1 MKRLRGNRLTKTI
14 EIVKACG
21 HPNITATHQTTFELT
36 MAPTVGS
43 RGTCVIGVNAD
54 RSIRDLSPEFK
65 EFACCEGAEIQ
76 VVLGVGKFK
85 EVITG
90 YGHPDLTFS
99 HSSDIVGRKSD
110 FICGR
115 TLMIRADK
123 AAIDLNRKMIS
134 LLKNPQQLI
143 TSTIII

>member
-1 MKRLRGNRLTKTI
+1 MAKVV
-14 EIVKACG
+14 EIIKAKG
-21 HPNITATHQTTFELT
+21 HPNITATHKTTYELT
-36 MAPTVGS
+36 TAPTVGK
-43 RGTCVIGVNAD
+43 RGTCVIGVDAN
-54 RSIRDLSPEFK
+54 RSINDLSPDFK
-65 EFACCEGAEIQ
+65 EFARFEEVEIR
-76 VVLGVGKFK
+76 VVLSVGKFE

-110 FICGR
+110 FTCGR

-134 LLKNPQQLI
+134 LLKNPRQFI
-143 TSTIII
+143 TSTITI